1 VVSPPSATPAVAP
14 HHRELAQYL
23 RDRFDGHA
31 TVSAYRDNQDLRP
44 VPIGTFGA
52 GPARF
57 YSTIGMADRTF
68 ATGTGHELATFGIHD
83 WLPNALASAVYWLED
98 RGTGRL
104 PLVCEDVV
112 RQNARSRYRH
122 LGFVRSTFVYA
133 APSGPRS
140 SWLLGIPIADSRI
153 NVTEDELLGEAR
165 QIYPTWLLE

>member
-1 VVSPPSATPAVAP
+1 VAPPPSATPTAAP

-68 ATGTGHELATFGIHD
+68 AHGSGQELATFGIHD

-98 RGTGRL
+98 RGTERR
-104 PLVCEDVV
+104 PLVCEDVI
-112 RQNARSRYRH
+112 RHNGRSAYRH
-122 LGFVRSTFVYA
+122 LGFVRSTFVFA
-133 APSGPRS
+133 APSGPRI
-140 SWLLGIPIADSRI
+140 SWLLGIPLDSVLG
-153 NVTEDELLGEAR
+153 VTEESLVGEV
-165 QIYPTWLLE
+165 IKTYPAWLLA